1 MSLSTSLPETRTSR
15 FIHWYDYLTFNI
27 YFFGLTTLSQTM
39 GLITPLLVQQFV
51 GETQKATYYGT
62 FRLFTLMVALLAQA
76 LMGMFSD
83 RSTSSWGRRRPYILM
98 GTVATAVL
106 TVLIGFTAGM
116 EGMTGFW
123 VLLAIGLVQPVFSNM
138 SQAAEQGIIP
148 DLVPDEQRGR
158 FSGVKAL
165 FEIPLPL
172 ILVAFTVG
180 RLVSKGNL
188 WAGILVAVGVLVL
201 VMLLTMLV
209 PEAQL
214 KEKPQALNWWP
225 LLRLFVMTVVFTII
239 ILGSG
244 QAVVLVSSALK
255 GISSPTTIF
264 IVMGL
269 VGLLGMLFA
278 VAIGVWLSVRISLS
292 NTFTVSSLK
301 YLTSL
306 VSFSRVSS
314 SDQAVPVDA
323 ERNNPSFTWWVINR
337 LAFLVGAVNLS
348 TFAIYFLQARLGYVK
363 EAAAAP
369 ASRLILFVGV
379 FILLS
384 TLPAGWLTDR
394 FGEKRMVA
402 IAGLVAV
409 VGTLIA
415 LSVPSL
421 PVIYVGGSIIGIAA
435 GLFYTSN
442 WALGTLLVPKAE
454 AGRYLGISNLAGAGA
469 GAVGAYIGGPI
480 ADFVTA
486 QVPQIP
492 GFGYVLLFSIYGLLF
507 LFSVFALLRVNTT
520 R

>member
-1 MSLSTSLPETRTSR
+1 MTRLIR
-15 FIHWYDYLTFNI
+15 WYDYITFNV

-51 GETQKATYYGT
+51 GEAQKATFYGT

-83 RSTSSWGRRRPYILM
+83 RSTISWGRRRPFILV
-98 GTVATAVL
+98 GTIVTAVL
-106 TVLIGFTAGM
+106 TILIGFTAGM

-123 VLLAIGLVQPVFSNM
+123 VLFAIGLVQPVASNM

-148 DLVPDEQRGR
+148 DLVPDQERGR
-158 FSGVKAL
+158 FSGIKAF

-180 RLVSKGNL
+180 KLVSKGNI
-188 WAGILVAVGVLVL
+188 WAALFLAIGVLVL

-209 PEAQL
+209 PEKALQ
-214 KEKPQALNWWP
+214 ESPAPMDWKPIMR
-225 LLRLFVMTVVFTII
+225 LLVMTLVFTII

-244 QAVVLVSSALK
+244 QVVKIVSNLLQD
-255 GISSPTTIF
+255 ITSPTSLF
-264 IVMGL
+264 IVMGVFGL
-269 VGLLGMLFA
+269 VGMLVA
-278 VAIGVWLSVRISLS
+278 VALGVWVSVRISLGNS
-292 NTFTVSSLK
+292 A
-301 YLTSL
+301 
-306 VSFSRVSS
+306 R
-314 SDQAVPVDA
+314 Q
-323 ERNNPSFTWWVINR
+323 NPSFTWWVVNR

-369 ASRLILFVGV
+369 ASQLILFVGL
-379 FILLS
+379 FILVS
-384 TLPAGWLTDR
+384 TIPAGWLTDH

-402 IAGLVAV
+402 VSGLVAV
-409 VGTLIA
+409 LGTIIA
-415 LSVPSL
+415 LSIPSL
-421 PVIYVGGSIIGIAA
+421 PVIYVGGCVIGIAA

-442 WALGTLLVPKAE
+442 WALGTLLVPKPE

-480 ADFVTA
+480 ADFITS
-486 QVPQIP
+486 QVPQVP
-492 GFGYVLLFSIYGLLF
+492 GFGYVLLFTIYGLLF
-507 LFSVFALLRVNTT
+507 LFSVIALTQVKASR
-520 R
+520 

>member
-1 MSLSTSLPETRTSR
+1 MSRVFR
-15 FIHWYDYLTFNI
+15 WYDYITFNV
-27 YFFGLTTLSQTM
+27 YFLGLTSLSQTM

-51 GETQKATYYGT
+51 GETQKASYYGT

-76 LMGMFSD
+76 LMGMLSD
-83 RSTSSWGRRRPYILM
+83 RSTISWGRRRPYIM
-98 GTVATAVL
+98 IGTLVAAVL
-106 TVLIGFTAGM
+106 TIMIGFTAGL

-123 VLLAIGLVQPVFSNM
+123 VLFAIGLVQPVFSNM

-148 DLVPDEQRGR
+148 DLVPEEKRGR

-165 FEIPLPL
+165 LEIPLPL

-180 RLVSKGNL
+180 RLVSKGNM
-188 WAGILVAVGVLVL
+188 WAGLLIAVGVLV
-201 VMLLTMLV
+201 VTMLLTMLI
-209 PEAQL
+209 P
-214 KEKPQALNWWP
+214 EKPIEGKPAPMNWQP
-225 LLRLFVMTVVFTII
+225 LVRLLVMTLVFTVI

-244 QAVVLVSSALK
+244 QVVKLVSLSLK
-255 GISSPTTIF
+255 NVVSPTTLF
-264 IVMGL
+264 VVMGL
-269 VGLLGMLFA
+269 FGLVGMLIA
-278 VAIGVWLSVRISLS
+278 VALGVWLSVRISLG
-292 NTFTVSSLK
+292 SSAN
-301 YLTSL
+301 
-306 VSFSRVSS
+306 
-314 SDQAVPVDA
+314 Q
-323 ERNNPSFTWWVINR
+323 NPSFTWWVVNR

-369 ASRLILFVGV
+369 ASQLILFVGV

-415 LSVPSL
+415 LSIPSL
-421 PVIYVGGSIIGIAA
+421 PVIYIGGCIIGVAA
-435 GLFYTSN
+435 GLFYTAN
-442 WALGTLLVPKAE
+442 WALGTLLVPKQE

-486 QVPQIP
+486 QVPQVP

-507 LFSVFALLRVNTT
+507 LFSVLVLTRVKNIHLQQ
-520 R
+520 

>member
-1 MSLSTSLPETRTSR
+1 MSRLIR
-15 FIHWYDYLTFNI
+15 WYDYITFNV
-27 YFFGLTTLSQTM
+27 YFLGLTTLSQTM

-83 RSTSSWGRRRPYILM
+83 RSTISWGRRRPYILI
-98 GTVATAVL
+98 GTLATAVL
-106 TVLIGFTAGM
+106 TILIGFTAGM
-116 EGMTGFW
+116 QGMVGFW
-123 VLLAIGLVQPVFSNM
+123 VLFAIGLLQPVASNM
-138 SQAAEQGIIP
+138 SQAAEQAIIP
-148 DLVPDEQRGR
+148 DLVPDEKRGR

-165 FEIPLPL
+165 LEIPLPL

-180 RLVSKGNL
+180 RLVSKGNT
-188 WAGILVAVGVLVL
+188 WAGLLLAVGVLL
-201 VMLLTMLV
+201 VSMLLTMLV
-209 PEAQL
+209 PERPL
-214 KEKPQALNWWP
+214 KETPAPMNWQP
-225 LLRLFVMTVVFTII
+225 LVRLLAMTAVFTLI

-244 QAVVLVSSALK
+244 QVVKLVSGLLK
-255 GISSPTTIF
+255 DITSPTSLF

-269 VGLLGMLFA
+269 FGLVGMLVA
-278 VAIGVWLSVRISLS
+278 VAMGVWLSVRISLGNS
-292 NTFTVSSLK
+292 A
-301 YLTSL
+301 
-306 VSFSRVSS
+306 R
-314 SDQAVPVDA
+314 
-323 ERNNPSFTWWVINR
+323 ENPSFTWWVINR

-348 TFAIYFLQARLGYVK
+348 TFAVYFLQARLGYVK

-369 ASRLILFVGV
+369 ASQLILFVGL
-379 FILLS
+379 FILIS

-394 FGEKRMVA
+394 FGEKRMVT

-409 VGTLIA
+409 LGTIIA

-421 PVIYVGGSIIGIAA
+421 PVIYVGGCIIGIAA
-435 GLFYTSN
+435 GLFYTAN
-442 WALGTLLVPKAE
+442 WALGTLLVPKEE

-492 GFGYVLLFSIYGLLF
+492 GFGYVLIFSIYGLLF
-507 LFSVFALLRVNTT
+507 LFSVLALTQVKNGRD
-520 R
+520 

>member
-1 MSLSTSLPETRTSR
+1 MSRLIR
-15 FIHWYDYLTFNI
+15 WYDYITFNV
-27 YFFGLTTLSQTM
+27 YFLGLTTLSQTM

-83 RSTSSWGRRRPYILM
+83 RSTASWGRRRPYILI
-98 GTVATAVL
+98 GTLATAVL
-106 TVLIGFTAGM
+106 TIMIGFTAGM
-116 EGMTGFW
+116 EGMVGFW
-123 VLLAIGLVQPVFSNM
+123 VLFAIGLVQPVASNM

-148 DLVPDEQRGR
+148 DLVPDEKRGL

-165 FEIPLPL
+165 LEIPLPL

-180 RLVSKGNL
+180 RLVSKGNM
-188 WAGILVAVGVLVL
+188 WAGLLLAVGVLL
-201 VMLLTMLV
+201 VTMLLTMLV
-209 PEAQL
+209 PEKPL
-214 KEKPQALNWWP
+214 KEAPTPMDWKPLVR
-225 LLRLFVMTVVFTII
+225 LLVMTLVFTLI

-244 QAVVLVSSALK
+244 QVVKLVSGLLK
-255 GISSPTTIF
+255 DITSPTTLF

-269 VGLLGMLFA
+269 FGLAGMLVA
-278 VAIGVWLSVRISLS
+278 VAMGVWLSVRISLGNS
-292 NTFTVSSLK
+292 A
-301 YLTSL
+301 
-306 VSFSRVSS
+306 R
-314 SDQAVPVDA
+314 
-323 ERNNPSFTWWVINR
+323 ENPSFTWWVINR

-348 TFAIYFLQARLGYVK
+348 TFAVYFLQARLGYVK

-369 ASRLILFVGV
+369 ASQLILFVGL
-379 FILLS
+379 FILIS

-394 FGEKRMVA
+394 FGEKRMVT

-409 VGTLIA
+409 VGTIIA
-415 LSVPSL
+415 LSIPSL
-421 PVIYVGGSIIGIAA
+421 PVIYVGGCIIGIAA
-435 GLFYTSN
+435 GLFYTAN
-442 WALGTLLVPKAE
+442 WALGTLLVPKEE

-492 GFGYVLLFSIYGLLF
+492 GFGYVLIFSIYGLLF
-507 LFSVFALLRVNTT
+507 LFSVLALTQVKTSR
-520 R
+520 

>member
-1 MSLSTSLPETRTSR
+1 MTRLIR
-15 FIHWYDYLTFNI
+15 WYDYITFNV
-27 YFFGLTTLSQTM
+27 YFLGLTTLSQTM

-51 GETQKATYYGT
+51 GEAQKATYYGT

-83 RSTSSWGRRRPYILM
+83 RSTASWGRRRPYILI
-98 GTVATAVL
+98 GTLATAVL
-106 TVLIGFTAGM
+106 TILIGFTAGM
-116 EGMTGFW
+116 EGMVGFW
-123 VLLAIGLVQPVFSNM
+123 VLFAIGLVQPIASNM

-148 DLVPDEQRGR
+148 DLVPEEKRGR

-165 FEIPLPL
+165 LEIPLPL

-180 RLVSKGNL
+180 RMVSKGNM
-188 WAGILVAVGVLVL
+188 WAGLLLAVGVLL
-201 VMLLTMLV
+201 VSMLLTMLV
-209 PEAQL
+209 PEKPL
-214 KEKPQALNWWP
+214 KETPPPMDWQP
-225 LLRLFVMTVVFTII
+225 LVRLLAMTAVFTLI

-244 QAVVLVSSALK
+244 QVVKLVSSLLK
-255 GISSPTTIF
+255 DITSPTTLF

-269 VGLLGMLFA
+269 FGLAGMLVA
-278 VAIGVWLSVRISLS
+278 VAMGVWLSVRISLGNS
-292 NTFTVSSLK
+292 A
-301 YLTSL
+301 
-306 VSFSRVSS
+306 R
-314 SDQAVPVDA
+314 
-323 ERNNPSFTWWVINR
+323 ENPSFTWWVVNR

-348 TFAIYFLQARLGYVK
+348 TFAVYFLQARLGYVK

-369 ASRLILFVGV
+369 ASQLILFVGL
-379 FILLS
+379 FILIS

-394 FGEKRMVA
+394 FGEKRMVT

-409 VGTLIA
+409 LGTVIA
-415 LSVPSL
+415 LSIPSL
-421 PVIYVGGSIIGIAA
+421 PVIYVGGCIIGIAA
-435 GLFYTSN
+435 GLFYTAN

-492 GFGYVLLFSIYGLLF
+492 GFGYVLIFSIYGLLF
-507 LFSVFALLRVNTT
+507 LFSVLALTQVKSTHS
-520 R
+520 

>member
-1 MSLSTSLPETRTSR
+1 MSRIFR
-15 FIHWYDYLTFNI
+15 WYDYITFNV
-27 YFFGLTTLSQTM
+27 YFLGLTTLSQTM

-83 RSTSSWGRRRPYILM
+83 RSMASWGRRRPYILI
-98 GTVATAVL
+98 GTLATAVL
-106 TVLIGFTAGM
+106 TILIGFTAGM
-116 EGMTGFW
+116 EGMVGFW
-123 VLLAIGLVQPVFSNM
+123 VLFAIGLVQPVASNM

-148 DLVPDEQRGR
+148 DLVPEEKRGR

-165 FEIPLPL
+165 LEIPLPL

-180 RLVSKGNL
+180 RLVSKGNM
-188 WAGILVAVGVLVL
+188 WAGLMLAVGVLL
-201 VMLLTMLV
+201 VSMLLTMLV
-209 PEAQL
+209 PEKPL
-214 KEKPQALNWWP
+214 KEAPAPMNWRP
-225 LLRLFVMTVVFTII
+225 LVRLLAMTAVFTLI

-244 QAVVLVSSALK
+244 QVVKLVSGLLK
-255 GISSPTTIF
+255 DVTSPTTLF

-269 VGLLGMLFA
+269 FGLVGMLVA
-278 VAIGVWLSVRISLS
+278 VAMGVWLSVRISLG
-292 NTFTVSSLK
+292 SSA
-301 YLTSL
+301 
-306 VSFSRVSS
+306 R
-314 SDQAVPVDA
+314 
-323 ERNNPSFTWWVINR
+323 ENPSFTWWVVNR

-348 TFAIYFLQARLGYVK
+348 TFAVYFLQARLGYVK

-369 ASRLILFVGV
+369 ASQLILFVGL
-379 FILLS
+379 FILIS

-394 FGEKRMVA
+394 FGEKRMVT

-415 LSVPSL
+415 LSIPSL
-421 PVIYVGGSIIGIAA
+421 PVIYVGGCIIGIAA

-442 WALGTLLVPKAE
+442 WALGTLLVPKEE

-492 GFGYVLLFSIYGLLF
+492 GFGYVLIFSIYGLLF
-507 LFSVFALLRVNTT
+507 LFSVLALTQVQNKRV
-520 R
+520 